1 MKVTQGVEAT
11 SCSWARPLSSP
22 QLVVFA
28 ASAGGLEPLCRV
40 LEDLPPRFPA
50 AIALIMHRGTALP
63 EQLIRVLQR
72 RTRLRVQS
80 AQEGD
85 PLRAGVVYVCPP
97 GVHMV
102 AEHSVRLIEGPRLR
116 FSRPSADLMFES
128 VAQNYADRS
137 IAVVLSGANSD
148 GAEGS
153 IAIAGAGGC
162 VIAQQPESCKYSN
175 MPAAV
180 LTIGATQISLPPD
193 QIAAALQK
201 LVVPRRAAAK
211 QVTNLITRVMLA
223 DDHQI
228 MVNGLH
234 VLLDGEH
241 DMTVVGH
248 VADGEAAVRRVA
260 ELAPDVV
267 VMDIAMPHLDGIE
280 TTREIVSRTPAT
292 KVVALSAHS
301 DVGTIN
307 RMIEAGATG
316 YLTKHRAYGELAQA
330 IRSVEQDSFYFS
342 DDIVQL
348 VDMKHLRA
356 PSLNIR

>member
-1 MKVTQGVEAT
+1 VKVIQSAGIA
-11 SCSWARPLSSP
+11 SRWARSLSSP

-28 ASAGGLEPLCRV
+28 ASAGGLEPLCQV
-40 LEDLPPRFPA
+40 LEDLPPEFPA
-50 AIALIMHRGTALP
+50 AIALVMHRGAALP
-63 EQLIRVLQR
+63 DQLIRVLQR

-80 AQEGD
+80 AQDGA

-148 GAEGS
+148 GAQGS
-153 IAIAGAGGC
+153 IAIADAGGC
-162 VIAQQPESCKYSN
+162 VIAQQPESCKYSH

-180 LTIGATQISLPPD
+180 LTVGATQTSLPPD
-193 QIAAALQK
+193 QIAAALQE
-201 LVVPRRAAAK
+201 LVTSASAARKAGN
-211 QVTNLITRVMLA
+211 NLATRVMLA

-228 MVNGLH
+228 MLNGLH

-248 VADGEAAVRRVA
+248 VADGKAAVRRIA

-267 VMDIAMPHLDGIE
+267 VMDIAMPHMDGIE
-280 TTREIVSRTPAT
+280 TTREIVSRTPST

-307 RMIEAGATG
+307 RMVEAGASG
-316 YLTKHRAYGELAQA
+316 YLTKNRAYGELAQA
-330 IRSVEQDSFYFS
+330 IRSVEQNRFYFS
-342 DDIVQL
+342 DDIARL
-348 VDMKHLRA
+348 VDMTRLRA
-356 PSLNIR
+356 PSLNMR

>member
-1 MKVTQGVEAT
+1 MKVMQSAEFANR
-11 SCSWARPLSSP
+11 WARPLSSP

-28 ASAGGLEPLCRV
+28 ASAGGLEPLCKV
-40 LEDLPPRFPA
+40 LEDLPPEFPA
-50 AIALIMHRGTALP
+50 AIALIMHRGAALP
-63 EQLIRVLQR
+63 DQLIRVLQR
-72 RTRLRVQS
+72 RTRLRIES
-80 AQEGD
+80 AQEGV

-102 AEHSVRLIEGPRLR
+102 TEHSLRLIKGPRLR

-137 IAVVLSGANSD
+137 ITVVLSGANSD
-148 GAEGS
+148 GAQGS
-153 IAIAGAGGC
+153 LAIADAGGC
-162 VIAQQPESCKYSN
+162 VIAQQPESCKFSH

-180 LTIGATQISLPPD
+180 LTVGATQTSLPPD
-193 QIAAALQK
+193 RIAAALLN
-201 LVVPRRAAAK
+201 LVAPRGAAAK
-211 QVTNLITRVMLA
+211 PIPGLITRVMLA

-228 MVNGLH
+228 MLNGLH

-260 ELAPDVV
+260 ELGPDVV
-267 VMDIAMPHLDGIE
+267 VMDVAMPHMDGVE
-280 TTREIVSRTPAT
+280 TTREIVSRAPST

-307 RMIEAGATG
+307 RMVEAGASG
-316 YLTKHRAYGELAQA
+316 YLTKNRAYGELAQA
-330 IRSVEQDSFYFS
+330 IRSVEQNSFYFS
-342 DDIVQL
+342 DDIARL
-348 VDMKHLRA
+348 VDMTRLRD
-356 PSLNIR
+356 LR